1 MKCYHIFLQIADFI
15 FLFMAYSFTKENKNL
30 MYKTFGTLLGFYKEI
45 RESFISEV
53 IKLKEIETLKQL
65 RLIAP

>member
-1 MKCYHIFLQIADFI
+1 
-15 FLFMAYSFTKENKNL
+15 MAYSFTKENKNL